1 MMSLHERALEPPAE
15 SMREYTNRVL
25 DTLVDFIAEL
35 DDRPAS
41 TDHPPAELL
50 AELAA
55 PPPEEPHE
63 EFTTLLDRV
72 LRAADYAYETA
83 GPAYLAYIPGGGIY
97 TSALADLLAA
107 TLNRYTGKAAPAPAL
122 IALEASVLRW
132 LCDIFGFPASAQA
145 LLTTGGSIANL
156 TAIVAART
164 KYADG
169 RADHATIYVGEHGH
183 GSLAKAARAAG
194 IRRDQIRVVR
204 STPDLRLDTR
214 HLRELIEADR
224 RAGLIPVCICAA
236 GGTTNTGTVDDLHA
250 LADIAAENDVWLH
263 IDAAYGG
270 FFRLTDRGRA
280 RLAGIERADSVTVDP
295 HKSLFLPYG
304 TGAIVVRS
312 ADDLRR
318 AFSEEADYLQDM
330 RNDFDLPEFDALSPE
345 LSRDFRG
352 LRLWLPLH
360 LHGVAAF
367 RRELDEKL
375 DLARLAYEAL
385 AADEHLDL
393 PWEPDL
399 SIVTFRL
406 RDADDAAQLEFL
418 GRINATRRVILSSTR
433 IDGRIFLRLAILSMR
448 THEDRIRE
456 AIEIIRAAAAAT
468 IAGSID

>member
-1 MMSLHERALEPPAE
+1 MSPIERPLDPPA
-15 SMREYTNRVL
+15 SLMRDRTQHVL
-25 DTLVDFIAEL
+25 DALVEFVGEL

-41 TDHPPAELL
+41 ADLPPAELL

-55 PPPEEPHE
+55 APPEEPRE
-63 EFTTLLDRV
+63 EFAALLDRV
-72 LRAADYAYETA
+72 LRAAAYAYESA
-83 GPAYLAYIPGGGIY
+83 GPGYLAYMPGGGIY
-97 TSALADLLAA
+97 TAALADLLAS
-107 TLNRYTGKAAPAPAL
+107 TLNRYTGKLAPAPAL
-122 IALEASVLRW
+122 VALEASVLRW
-132 LCDIFGFPASAQA
+132 LRDLFGFPETGQA
-145 LLTTGGSIANL
+145 LLTTGGSLAAL

-164 KYADG
+164 KYAEG
-169 RADHATIYVGEHGH
+169 NADRATIYVGEHGH
-183 GSLAKAARAAG
+183 GSLAKAARTAG
-194 IRRDQIRVVR
+194 IRRDHVRIVR
-204 STPDLRLDTR
+204 STPDLRLDTT
-214 HLRELIEADR
+214 HLRELLAADR

-236 GGTTNTGTVDDLHA
+236 GGTVSTGTVDDLHA
-250 LADIAAENDVWLH
+250 IADVAAGHEVWLH
-263 IDAAYGG
+263 VDAAYGG
-270 FFRLTDRGRA
+270 FFQLTERGRA

-295 HKSLFLPYG
+295 HKSLFLPFG
-304 TGAIVVRS
+304 TGAVVVRS

-318 AFSEEADYLQDM
+318 AFSEPAAYLQDM
-330 RNDFDLPEFDALSPE
+330 RTDLDLPDFDSLGPE

-385 AADEHLDL
+385 ASDERLDL

-418 GRINATRRVILSSTR
+418 GRINATRRVLLSSTR
-433 IDGRIFLRLAILSMR
+433 IDGRVFLRLAILSMR

-456 AIEIIRAAAAAT
+456 AIEIIRNAAAAT
-468 IAGSID
+468 LAVSSA